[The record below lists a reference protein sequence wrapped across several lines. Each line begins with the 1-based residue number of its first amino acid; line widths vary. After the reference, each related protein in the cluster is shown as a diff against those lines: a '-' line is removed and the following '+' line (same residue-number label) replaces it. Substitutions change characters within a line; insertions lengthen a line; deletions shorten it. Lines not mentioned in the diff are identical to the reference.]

1 MHHSEFSIH
10 GVQRRTLFQQPEN
23 PWIPLFGNRLPA
35 PWDNRGLRAPTIY
48 ITSISRALPDIW
60 KEVDRMRSWRG
71 KDLPT
76 WPDWC
81 FLPLAGAHT
90 LITAAKGDDTPISEI
105 WAFEAVAA
113 WRATQGV
120 YHFDQTIFD
129 ALWETPISGDIPGE
143 VLRHLPEWSCYVEC
157 DRNIAGHPCYGFFVH
172 LDYDIDARRS
182 ELHLLLDNKDDHLTP
197 VLIYL
202 TGTVEEGVEAAL
214 QDFDRR
220 TLTLADT
227 PAAGSGSW
235 DVIAHLKAHRTDL
248 EGMISVALYLA
259 SANAEIGSQS
269 GKSPAKPTVTATKS
283 GPRIFPPDR
292 PRVWDVA
299 IRLGAALRR
308 AQEAAAKTGESKE
321 PNPVGTHA
329 SPRPHIRR
337 AHWHTFLAGPRDGE
351 QERRSKWLPPIPVN
365 VTDDAPLIPAIRD
378 VE

>member
-1 MHHSEFSIH
+1 MQRESI
-10 GVQRRTLFQQPEN
+10 RLQQLKD
-23 PWIPLFGNRLPA
+23 PWIPPFGKRVPV
-35 PWDNRGLRAPTIY
+35 PCDNRGLRAPTIY
-48 ITSISRALPDIW
+48 ISNISKALPDIW
-60 KEVDRMRSWRG
+60 KEVDRMRSLRG
-71 KDLPT
+71 KDLPS

-90 LITAAKGDDTPISEI
+90 LITAAQGDDTPISEI

-120 YHFDQTIFD
+120 YRFDQTIFD

-143 VLRHLPEWSCYVEC
+143 VLHHLPEWSCYVEC

-197 VLIYL
+197 LVIYL
-202 TGTVEEGVEAAL
+202 TGNVEEGVEAAL
-214 QDFDRR
+214 GDFDRKTR
-220 TLTLADT
+220 TLADA
-227 PAAGSGSW
+227 PRAACSS
-235 DVIAHLKAHRTDL
+235 DVIAHLKAHRSDL

-259 SANAEIGSQS
+259 SANAELGSPS
-269 GKSPAKPTVTATKS
+269 DKSPAKPAVTATKS

-299 IRLGAALRR
+299 IRLGAALRH
-308 AQEAAAKTGESKE
+308 AQEAASNCEHEEQNRA
-321 PNPVGTHA
+321 GTHA

-351 QERRSKWLPPIPVN
+351 RERRSKWLPPIPVN
-365 VTDDAPLIPAIRD
+365 VTGDAPLIPAIRE